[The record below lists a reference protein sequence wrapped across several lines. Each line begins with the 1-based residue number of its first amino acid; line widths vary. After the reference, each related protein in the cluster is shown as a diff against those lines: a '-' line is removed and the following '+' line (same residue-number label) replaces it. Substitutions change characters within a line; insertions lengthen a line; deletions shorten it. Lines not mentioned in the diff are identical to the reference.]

1 MSFRNT
7 SETPTA
13 LDLLRFLL
21 PTRAIAAG
29 APGIPA
35 VCVSCVC
42 VCVCLS
48 VCLSVYLSVG
58 LSVCLSLSLSLC
70 TIYIYIYTYRYLER

>member
-42 VCVCLS
+42 VCVSVCLS
-48 VCLSVYLSVG
+48 VCLSLCR
-58 LSVCLSLSLSLC
+58 SVCLSLSLSLC

>member
-35 VCVSCVC
+35 VCVCVC

-48 VCLSVYLSVG
+48 VCLSIS
-58 LSVCLSLSLSLC
+58 LSVCLSVSLSLSLC
-70 TIYIYIYTYRYLER
+70 VLSISISIRTGI

>member
-35 VCVSCVC
+35 VCVCVC
-42 VCVCLS
+42 
-48 VCLSVYLSVG
+48 

-70 TIYIYIYTYRYLER
+70 LTVCLCVCLSLSLYYLYLYLYVQIFRKIDI

>member
-42 VCVCLS
+42 VCVSVCLS
-48 VCLSVYLSVG
+48 VCLSVSLS
-58 LSVCLSLSLSLC
+58 LSVCLSICLSIYLSEFC
-70 TIYIYIYTYRYLER
+70 PI

>member
-35 VCVSCVC
+35 VCVCVC
-42 VCVCLS
+42 VCVSVCLS
-48 VCLSVYLSVG
+48 VCLSISLSVG
-58 LSVCLSLSLSLC
+58 LSVCLSLSLCVLSISISIR
-70 TIYIYIYTYRYLER
+70 TDI

>member
-35 VCVSCVC
+35 VCVCVC
-42 VCVCLS
+42 VCVSVCLS
-48 VCLSVYLSVG
+48 VCLSVCVFVRVSVVPGVSRGFRVLRLSFG
-58 LSVCLSLSLSLC
+58 L
-70 TIYIYIYTYRYLER
+70 